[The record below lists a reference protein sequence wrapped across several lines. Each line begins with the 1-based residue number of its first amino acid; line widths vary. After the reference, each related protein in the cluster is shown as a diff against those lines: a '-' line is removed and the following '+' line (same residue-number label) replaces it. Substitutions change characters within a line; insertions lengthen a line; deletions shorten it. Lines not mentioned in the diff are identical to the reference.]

1 MVDMSIL
8 EKILRGTLSV
18 KELPNNFAAILATR
32 LDEAACSET
41 RKELENMSDG
51 LSGLFE
57 TLFKA
62 TTDEVRNAIRD
73 GEGELYDAYVIGL
86 VSFAQLFAAQA
97 MNIRVDDKFQGYVLS
112 EKYRPYF
119 EATKIEG
126 RSLDFLINKLNLDA
140 NAVRHDLGFLVNI
153 GAMDFTKHGWRDAE
167 YYPTPAARS
176 VLSLNN

>member
-1 MVDMSIL
+1 MADMSVL

-18 KELPNNFAAILATR
+18 KELPNNFAVILATR

-86 VSFAQLFAAQA
+86 ISFAQLFAAQA
-97 MNIRVDDKFQGYVLS
+97 MNIRVDDKFQGHVLS

-126 RSLDFLINKLNLDA
+126 RTASFLAIKLSTNIVTIN
-140 NAVRHDLGFLVNI
+140 HDLGFLVNI
-153 GAMDFTKHGWRDAE
+153 GAMDFTKHGWRDTE
-167 YYPTPAARS
+167 YYPTPAAHS
-176 VLSLNN
+176 VL

>member
-1 MVDMSIL
+1 MVEMSIL
-8 EKILRGTLSV
+8 EKILRGTLSI

-73 GEGELYDAYVIGL
+73 GEGELYDAYVVGL

-119 EATKIEG
+119 EATRNERHTASALAIKLSTDIVT
-126 RSLDFLINKLNLDA
+126 IN
-140 NAVRHDLGFLVNI
+140 HDLGFLINI
-153 GAMDFTKHGWRDAE
+153 GAMDFTKHDQREAE
-167 YYPTPAARS
+167 YYPTPAAHS
-176 VLSLNN
+176 VL